1 MRFCIP
7 PCWLQWPTRATHIGE
22 RTSPYFIFVTRSAF
36 KMASLGKCLNE
47 YGKGLQLL
55 LRLMCLACVLWSFA
69 VGAEEAE
76 PSASKPVIAWDATT
90 TDVSGADN
98 EHSVETET
106 KDQFDIFEYVVDG
119 NTVLGATEV
128 EKAVYPYLG
137 EKRTIADVEKA
148 RSALEKAFHE
158 SGYLTVFVN
167 IPEQEVNAGVV
178 KLDVL
183 EGKVERLNVVGS
195 RYYSLGK
202 IKQNVTE
209 FKEGQVPHFP
219 TVQKQIASVNINQDR
234 VVAPVLRPGKSP
246 GMVEVDLKVDDKFPL
261 HASMEL
267 NDRYTPNT
275 TKTRLSGNLRYDNL
289 WQSDHSV
296 GFGFQV
302 TPEDTSQVKVFSA
315 TYVIPYAGDYWALYG
330 VTSDSDISAVGD
342 VNVLGKGNIY
352 GLRYIHPMPS
362 PIKGFSHNLTLGV
375 DYKDFK
381 ETTSLLGSDSFNTPI
396 TYMPF
401 LIGYTG
407 NLLTAD
413 STTKL
418 DLNFIFSTKSF
429 LNSEEEFDTKRAFAK
444 QNFSYLRGQLEHTH
458 TLPYQWQ
465 AYGSIGGQVT
475 GDLLISNEQYFL
487 GGLDTVRGYLEAN
500 SLGDQGVNATME
512 LRTPPLQ
519 KYLVDGFND
528 VRLLAFYDYGYA
540 RVRDPGTAQIPRFF
554 LASYGIGLDIKAA
567 HGLFARLDYAKALR
581 SVGTIEDGDT
591 RLHFRVGFDW

>member
-1 MRFCIP
+1 M
-7 PCWLQWPTRATHIGE
+7 
-22 RTSPYFIFVTRSAF
+22 
-36 KMASLGKCLNE
+36 SLTCFF
-47 YGKGLQLL
+47 
-55 LRLMCLACVLWSFA
+55 WSFA
-69 VGAEEAE
+69 LLAAEAVEGAPQSVNAWGVEVKPDENQE
-76 PSASKPVIAWDATT
+76 PQI
-90 TDVSGADN
+90 
-98 EHSVETET
+98 

-119 NTVLGATEV
+119 NTVLSVTEI

-137 EKRTIADVEKA
+137 EHRSIEDVEKA
-148 RSALEKAFHE
+148 RGALERAFHE
-158 SGYLTVFVN
+158 AGYLTVFVN

-183 EGKVERLNVVGS
+183 EGKVEHLNVVGS

-202 IKQNVTE
+202 IKQSVRE
-209 FKEGQVPHFP
+209 FEEGHVPHFP

-267 NDRYTPNT
+267 NNRYTPNT

-289 WQSDHSV
+289 WQSDHSI
-296 GFGFQV
+296 GLGFQV
-302 TPEDTSQVKVFSA
+302 TPEDTNEVKVFSA

-330 VTSDSDISAVGD
+330 VVSNSDISAVGD
-342 VNVLGKGNIY
+342 VNVLGNGNIY

-362 PIKGFSHNLTLGV
+362 PIKGFSHNLTLGA
-375 DYKDFK
+375 DYKDFS
-381 ETTSLLGSDSFNTPI
+381 ETTALLGSDRFNTPI
-396 TYMPF
+396 TYLPF
-401 LIGYTG
+401 LVGYTG
-407 NLLTAD
+407 NLLTAN

-418 DLNFIFSTKSF
+418 DLNFVFSTKA
-429 LNSEEEFDTKRAFAK
+429 LVNDDTEFANKRYLARS
-444 QNFSYLRGQLEHTH
+444 NFSYLRGQLEHTH
-458 TLPYQWQ
+458 TLPYEWQ
-465 AYGSIGGQVT
+465 AYGSIGGQVS
-475 GDLLISNEQYFL
+475 GDSLISNEQYFL

-500 SLGDQGVNATME
+500 ALGDQGVNATAE

-519 KYLVDGFND
+519 KYLIDSFKE

-540 RVRDPGTAQIPRFF
+540 KIRDPLPRQIDQYI
-554 LASYGIGLDIKAA
+554 LSSYGFGLDVKAS

>member
-1 MRFCIP
+1 M
-7 PCWLQWPTRATHIGE
+7 
-22 RTSPYFIFVTRSAF
+22 
-36 KMASLGKCLNE
+36 
-47 YGKGLQLL
+47 L
-55 LRLMCLACVLWSFA
+55 LRLMCLACVVWSFA
-69 VGAEEAE
+69 ICAEEVE
-76 PSASKPVIAWDATT
+76 PSVTKPGNARSITT
-90 TDVSGADN
+90 SD
-98 EHSVETET
+98 EVETGSAASAQELE

-119 NTVLGATEV
+119 NTVLGVTEV

-167 IPEQEVNAGVV
+167 IPEQEVNGGVV

-183 EGKVERLNVVGS
+183 EGRVEKLSVVGS
-195 RYYSLGK
+195 NYYSLGK
-202 IKQNVTE
+202 IKQRVTE
-209 FKEGQVPHFP
+209 FKEGNVPHFP
-219 TVQKQIASVNINQDR
+219 TVQKQIASVNTNQDR

-289 WQSDHSV
+289 WQLDHSL
-296 GFGFQV
+296 GLGFQV
-302 TPEDTSQVKVFSA
+302 TPEDTNEVKVFSA
-315 TYVIPYAGDYWALYG
+315 TYVIPYAGDYWAMYG
-330 VTSDSDISAVGD
+330 VVSDSDISAVGD
-342 VNVLGKGNIY
+342 VNVLGNGNIY

-362 PIKGFSHNLTLGV
+362 PIKGFNHNLTLGV

-396 TYMPF
+396 TYLPF

-407 NLLTAD
+407 NLLGAN

-418 DLNFIFSTKSF
+418 DLNFIFSTKHWVNDEQEFIDKRF
-429 LNSEEEFDTKRAFAK
+429 LARP
-444 QNFSYLRGQLEHTH
+444 NFSYLRGQLEHTH

-465 AYGSIGGQVT
+465 VYGSFGGQAT
-475 GDLLISNEQYFL
+475 GSSLISNEQYFL
-487 GGLDTVRGYLEAN
+487 GGLDTVRGYLEA
-500 SLGDQGVNATME
+500 SALGDQGINTTLE

-519 KYLVDGFND
+519 KYLIDGFND
-528 VRLLAFYDYGYA
+528 VRLLAFYDYGYTTI
-540 RVRDPGTAQIPRFF
+540 RNPLPTQIERFV
-554 LASYGIGLDIKAA
+554 LASYGVGLDIKAA
-567 HGLFARLDYAKALR
+567 HGLYARLDFAQALR
-581 SVGTIEDGDT
+581 SVGTVDRNDT
-591 RLHFRVGFDW
+591 RLHFKVGFDW

>member
-1 MRFCIP
+1 MQLFLRVIC
-7 PCWLQWPTRATHIGE
+7 
-22 RTSPYFIFVTRSAF
+22 VV
-36 KMASLGKCLNE
+36 CL
-47 YGKGLQLL
+47 LFSWRVQ
-55 LRLMCLACVLWSFA
+55 
-69 VGAEEAE
+69 AEESAPQASEQVNAWGTDSQHIAPAE
-76 PSASKPVIAWDATT
+76 VA
-90 TDVSGADN
+90 
-98 EHSVETET
+98 VEKSEG
-106 KDQFDIFEYVVDG
+106 FDIFEYVVNG
-119 NTVLGATEV
+119 NSVLTVSQV

-137 EKRTIADVEKA
+137 ENRSIEDVEKA
-148 RSALEKAFHE
+148 RSALEKTFHDE
-158 SGYLTVFVN
+158 GYLTVFVN
-167 IPEQEVNAGVV
+167 IPEQEVNGGVV

-183 EGKVERLNVVGS
+183 EGKVEKLSVLGS

-202 IKQNVTE
+202 IKQHVTE
-209 FKEGQVPHFP
+209 FKEGHVPHFP
-219 TVQKQIASVNINQDR
+219 TVQKQIASVNTNQDR

-261 HASMEL
+261 HASMEY

-289 WQSDHSV
+289 WQSDHSM
-296 GFGFQV
+296 GLGFQV
-302 TPEDTSQVKVFSA
+302 TPEDQSEVKVFSA
-315 TYVIPYAGDYWALYG
+315 TYVIPYAGDYWAMYG
-330 VTSDSDISAVGD
+330 VVSNSDISAVGD
-342 VNVLGKGNIY
+342 VNVLGNGNIY

-362 PIKGFSHNLTLGV
+362 PIKGFNHNLTLGV

-396 TYMPF
+396 TYLPF

-407 NLLTAD
+407 NLATAA

-429 LNSEEEFDTKRAFAK
+429 VNSDEEFDTKRAFAR

-458 TLPYQWQ
+458 TLPFQWQ
-465 AYGSIGGQVT
+465 AYGSLGGQAT

-487 GGLDTVRGYLEAN
+487 GGLDTVRGYLEA
-500 SLGDQGVNATME
+500 SALGDQGVNATLE

-540 RVRDPGTAQIPRFF
+540 KVTDPGASQIARFV
-554 LASYGIGLDIKAA
+554 LASYGVGLDVKAT
-567 HGLFARLDYAKALR
+567 HGLFARLDFAQALR
-581 SVGTIEDGDT
+581 PVGTVEKNDT
-591 RLHFRVGFDW
+591 RLHFKVGFDW

>member
-1 MRFCIP
+1 MQLFLRVMCM
-7 PCWLQWPTRATHIGE
+7 
-22 RTSPYFIFVTRSAF
+22 V
-36 KMASLGKCLNE
+36 CL
-47 YGKGLQLL
+47 
-55 LRLMCLACVLWSFA
+55 LWCGQ
-69 VGAEEAE
+69 VVAEESATQPSE
-76 PSASKPVIAWDATT
+76 QVNAWGTDVKQIEPASPSPSAEKAE
-90 TDVSGADN
+90 G
-98 EHSVETET
+98 
-106 KDQFDIFEYVVDG
+106 FDIFEYVING
-119 NTVLGATEV
+119 NSVLTVTQI
-128 EKAVYPYLG
+128 EKSVYPYLG
-137 EKRTIADVEKA
+137 ENRSIDDVEKA
-148 RSALEKAFHE
+148 RSALEKTFHDE
-158 SGYLTVFVN
+158 GYLTVFVN
-167 IPEQEVNAGVV
+167 IPEQEVNGGVV

-183 EGKVERLNVVGS
+183 EGKVEKLSVLGS

-209 FKEGQVPHFP
+209 FKEGHVPHFP
-219 TVQKQIASVNINQDR
+219 TVQKQIASVNTNQDR

-261 HASMEL
+261 HASMEY

-289 WQSDHSV
+289 WQSDHSI
-296 GFGFQV
+296 GLGFQV
-302 TPEDTSQVKVFSA
+302 TPEDQSEVKVFSA
-315 TYVIPYAGDYWALYG
+315 TYVIPYAGDYWAMYG
-330 VTSDSDISAVGD
+330 VVSNSDISAVGD
-342 VNVLGKGNIY
+342 VSVLGNGNIY

-362 PIKGFSHNLTLGV
+362 PIKGFNHNLTLGV

-381 ETTSLLGSDSFNTPI
+381 ETTTLLGSDSFNTPI
-396 TYMPF
+396 TYLPF

-407 NLLTAD
+407 NLATAA

-429 LNSEEEFDTKRAFAK
+429 LNSDEEFDTKRAFAR

-465 AYGSIGGQVT
+465 AYGSLGGQAT

-487 GGLDTVRGYLEAN
+487 GGLDTVRGYLEA
-500 SLGDQGVNATME
+500 SALGDQGVNATVE

-540 RVRDPGTAQIPRFF
+540 KVSDPGAAQIERFV
-554 LASYGIGLDIKAA
+554 LASYGVGLDIKAA
-567 HGLFARLDYAKALR
+567 HGLFARFDFAQALR
-581 SVGTIEDGDT
+581 SVGTVDRNDT